1 MKTRTLSGAE
11 AVVRVLEAQGVKY
24 VFGIC
29 GHTIIGVLD
38 SLSRSKVRF
47 LSMHHEGVASHA
59 ADGLARRTGKA
70 GVVLVHVGPGLT
82 NAITGIAN
90 AMHDAVPMVVISG
103 NIQSYYFGRHA
114 HQETNLHGDANQAD
128 SLAPFTKRIWRVQK
142 PEALI
147 PSLDA
152 AFRLAETGRK
162 GPVLV
167 DVAMDVF
174 SLPVEIPD
182 PYIPSLPPS
191 PPSIASSVA
200 RDVAALLRGA
210 KRPVLY
216 LGSGAAGELGTRSA
230 LRLIEALNMPVAYEL
245 LGKGIVPDE
254 HELNVGVT
262 GFWGSPAANDACKHA
277 DVVLAAG
284 TKFAELDTC
293 SWIPGAVFS
302 IPPTRLVHIAIDAED
317 IGRSYRP
324 DIGLVADAPLAL
336 AAIADEFAASSTA
349 PRLDTTLA
357 QTRTAFAQTLR
368 VAQTTEGVPVHPA
381 RAVAEVGKAM
391 PKNAVL
397 VGDTGW
403 NKNGVA
409 QQLKTSDH
417 RAFLA
422 PGSFATMG
430 FGPTAALG
438 AALDGSGAPVIAL
451 IGDGAFLT
459 SISVV
464 LTAVEEKI
472 PVVWVV
478 MNNSGFGSIA
488 GLQRLGFGT
497 EYGTRF
503 DTSLMDFVALARSL
517 GADGARV
524 KNVNEIG
531 DLLRAAIAARKPFLL
546 EIPTTNDPA
555 PITGVWD
562 VVDLYKR
569 NAEANAALTLG
580 A

>member
-1 MKTRTLSGAE
+1 MKTSRMTGAQ
-11 AVVRVLEAQGVKY
+11 AVVHVLEAQGVAH

-29 GHTIIGVLD
+29 GHTVIGVLD
-38 SLSRSKVRF
+38 ALGRSKIRF
-47 LSMHHEGVASHA
+47 VSVHHEGVASHA

-70 GVVLVHVGPGLT
+70 GVVLVHLGPGLT

-90 AMHDAVPMVVISG
+90 AMHDAVPMVVICG
-103 NIQSYYFGRHA
+103 NIQSYFFGRHA

-128 SLAPFTKRIWRVQK
+128 SLAPFTKRIWRVTR
-142 PEALI
+142 PEALV
-147 PSLDA
+147 PALDA
-152 AFRLAETGRK
+152 AFRLAESGRK

-174 SLPVEIPD
+174 SDTVEIAE
-182 PYIPSLPPS
+182 PYVPTPPS
-191 PPSIASSVA
+191 TPPSISQSGA
-200 RDVAALLRGA
+200 REIAKMLREA

-216 LGSGAAGELGTRSA
+216 LGPGAATELGARSA
-230 LRLIEALNMPVAYEL
+230 QQLIEALDMPVAYDL
-245 LGKGIVPDE
+245 LGKGIVSDD

-262 GFWGSPAANDACKHA
+262 GFWGCPAANEACRNA
-277 DVVLAAG
+277 DVILAVG

-293 SWIPGAVFS
+293 SWIPGQVFS
-302 IPPTRLVHIAIDAED
+302 IPPTRLVHIAIDPQD
-317 IGRSYRP
+317 IGRSYRAA
-324 DIGLVADAPLAL
+324 IGVVADPSYAL
-336 AAIADEFAASSTA
+336 AAIVEQIGDRRKQ
-349 PRLDTTLA
+349 PKLDPKLRA
-357 QTRTAFAQTLR
+357 MRSDFAQTLQA
-368 VAQTTEGVPVHPA
+368 AQRSEGVPMHPA
-381 RAVAEVGKAM
+381 RAVAEVGQAL
-391 PKNAVL
+391 PPNGVL

-409 QQLKTSDH
+409 QQLRISSYNT
-417 RAFLA
+417 FLA

-430 FGPTAALG
+430 FGPTAAIG
-438 AALDGSGAPVIAL
+438 AALDGSGDPVVSL

-478 MNNSGFGSIA
+478 MNNSGYGSIA
-488 GLQRLGFGT
+488 GLQRLGFGS

-517 GADGARV
+517 GAGAARV
-524 KNVNEIG
+524 ERVGQVGE
-531 DLLRAAIAARKPFLL
+531 LLRTAIDSRKPYLI

-555 PITGVWD
+555 PITGAWD
-562 VVDLYKR
+562 VIELYKR
-569 NAEANAALTLG
+569 NAATNAALRS
-580 A
+580 

>member
-1 MKTRTLSGAE
+1 MKTRTVTGAA
-11 AVVRVLEAQGVKY
+11 AVVRVLEAKGVSH

-29 GHTIIGVLD
+29 GHTVIGVLD
-38 SLSRSKVRF
+38 ALSRSKVRF
-47 LSMHHEGVASHA
+47 VSVHHEGVASHA

-70 GVVLVHVGPGLT
+70 GVVLAHLGPGLT

-103 NIQSYYFGRHA
+103 NIQSYFFGRNA

-128 SLAPFTKRIWRVQK
+128 SLAPFTKRIWKVQK
-142 PEALI
+142 PEALL

-152 AFRLAETGRK
+152 AFRIAESGRK

-174 SLPVEIPD
+174 SLLVEMPD
-182 PYIPSLPPS
+182 PWVASPVPEPPALS
-191 PPSIASSVA
+191 QAAA
-200 RDVAALLRGA
+200 RDIAASLRGSRRA
-210 KRPVLY
+210 VLY
-216 LGSGAAGELGTRSA
+216 LGYGAASDGGARA
-230 LRLIEALNMPVAYEL
+230 ARVLIEKLNIPVAYEL
-245 LGKGIVPDE
+245 LGKGIVPDD

-262 GFWGSPAANDACKHA
+262 GFWGSPAANEACKRA
-277 DVVLAAG
+277 DVVLAVG

-293 SWIPGAVFS
+293 SWSPGAVFA
-302 IPPTRLVHIAIDAED
+302 IPPSALIHIASDSDE

-324 DIGLVADAPLAL
+324 TMGFVADPVLAL
-336 AAIADEFAASSTA
+336 EAIVGALADTVSTP
-349 PRLDTTLA
+349 PRLDDDL
-357 QTRTAFAQTLR
+357 RKIRSDFAQRLLGMQR
-368 VAQTTEGVPVHPA
+368 SEGIPMHPA
-381 RAVAEVGKAM
+381 RAVAEVGDAL
-391 PKNAVL
+391 PAGAIL

-409 QQLKTSDH
+409 QQLKTSSPGT
-417 RAFLA
+417 FLA
-422 PGSFATMG
+422 PGSYATMG

-438 AALDGSGAPVIAL
+438 AALDGSGAPVVAL

-478 MNNSGFGSIA
+478 MNNSGYGSIA
-488 GLQRLGFGT
+488 GLQRLGFGS

-503 DTSLMDFVALARSL
+503 DTSLMSFPALARAL

-524 KNVNEIG
+524 ERTGQVGE
-531 DLLRAAIAARKPFLL
+531 LLRAAIVARKPYIL

-562 VVDLYKR
+562 VIDLYKR
-569 NAEANAALTLG
+569 AAEASAARP

>member
-1 MKTRTLSGAE
+1 VKIKTMTGAE
-11 AVVRVLEAQGVKY
+11 AVVRVLEANGVSH

-29 GHTIIGVLD
+29 GHTVIGVLD
-38 SLSRSKVRF
+38 ALGRSKVRF
-47 LSMHHEGVASHA
+47 VSVHHEGVASHA

-70 GVVLVHVGPGLT
+70 GVVLVHLGPGLT

-103 NIQSYYFGRHA
+103 NIQSYFFGRNA
-114 HQETNLHGDANQAD
+114 HQETNLHADANQAD
-128 SLAPFTKRIWRVQK
+128 SLAPFTKRIWRVQQA
-142 PEALI
+142 EALV

-152 AFRLAETGRK
+152 AFRIAESGRK

-174 SLPVEIPD
+174 SLPVEMSD
-182 PYIPSLPPS
+182 PWTPS
-191 PPSIASSVA
+191 PVPQPPALSRAAA
-200 RDVAALLRGA
+200 RDIVASLRA
-210 KRPVLY
+210 ARRAVLY
-216 LGSGAAGELGTRSA
+216 LGYGAASDAGARAART
-230 LRLIEALNMPVAYEL
+230 LIEKLNIPVAYEL
-245 LGKGIVPDE
+245 LGKGIVPDD

-262 GFWGSPAANDACKHA
+262 GFWGSPAANEACKHA
-277 DVVLAAG
+277 DVLLAVG
-284 TKFAELDTC
+284 TKFAELDAC
-293 SWIPGAVFS
+293 SWISGAVFT
-302 IPPTRLVHIAIDAED
+302 IPPTSLIHIASDPDE

-324 DIGLVADAPLAL
+324 TMGFVADPVLAL
-336 AAIADEFAASSTA
+336 EAIVDELSGQASSP
-349 PRLDTTLA
+349 PRLDDHLRKIRA
-357 QTRTAFAQTLR
+357 DFAEKLLVVQR
-368 VAQTTEGVPVHPA
+368 SAGVPMHPA
-381 RAVAEVGKAM
+381 RAVAEIGNAL
-391 PKNAVL
+391 PPNAVL

-409 QQLKTSDH
+409 QQLKTSSP

-422 PGSFATMG
+422 PGSYATMG

-438 AALDGSGAPVIAL
+438 AALDGSGAPVVAL

-459 SISVV
+459 NISVV

-478 MNNSGFGSIA
+478 MNNSGYGSIA
-488 GLQRLGFGT
+488 GLQRLGFGS

-503 DTSLMDFVALARSL
+503 DTSLMNFVALARAL

-524 KNVNEIG
+524 EHVGQVG
-531 DLLRAAIAARKPFLL
+531 DLLRAAIATRKPYLL

-562 VVDLYKR
+562 VIDLYKR
-569 NAEANAALTLG
+569 AAEANAAVR

>member
-1 MKTRTLSGAE
+1 MTGAE
-11 AVVRVLEAQGVKY
+11 ALVRVLEAQNVPC
-24 VFGIC
+24 VFGLC
-29 GHTIIGVLD
+29 GHTVIGVLD
-38 SLSRSKVRF
+38 ALGRSRVRF
-47 LSMHHEGVASHA
+47 VSVHHEAVAAHA
-59 ADGLARRTGKA
+59 ADGYARRTGRA
-70 GVVLVHVGPGLT
+70 GVVLAHVGPGIT
-82 NAITGIAN
+82 NTITGVAN

-114 HQETNLHGDANQAD
+114 HQETNLHGDADQAD
-128 SLAPFTKRIWRVQK
+128 ALAPFTKRIWRVQK
-142 PEALI
+142 PEALV

-152 AFRLAETGRK
+152 AFRIAESGRK

-174 SLPVEIPD
+174 AQTVELDD
-182 PYIPSLPPS
+182 PWTPTPAPQ
-191 PPSIASSVA
+191 PGSISQE
-200 RDVAALLRGA
+200 AAQRIATMLREA
-210 KRPVLY
+210 AHPVLY
-216 LGSGAAGELGTRSA
+216 LGPGAGSDAGAIAAR
-230 LRLIEALNMPVAYEL
+230 RLAESLNIPVAYDL
-245 LGKGIVPDE
+245 LGKGIVPDD
-254 HELNVGVT
+254 HELNVGVS
-262 GFWGSPAANDACKHA
+262 GFWGSPAANEACRNA
-277 DVVLAAG
+277 DVVLAVG

-302 IPPTRLVHIAIDAED
+302 IPPTRLVHIASDPED
-317 IGRSYRP
+317 VGRSYKP
-324 DIGLVADAPLAL
+324 ELGFAADPVLAL
-336 AAIADEFAASSTA
+336 EAIAAAVGTGSAKAS
-349 PRLDTTLA
+349 PRLSDALRGIRADFAEKLA
-357 QTRTAFAQTLR
+357 VSQRA
-368 VAQTTEGVPVHPA
+368 EGVPMHPA
-381 RAVAEVGKAM
+381 RAVAEVGRAL
-391 PKNAVL
+391 PPNAVL

-409 QQLKTSDH
+409 QQLHIASP

-438 AALDGSGAPVIAL
+438 AALDGSGAPVISL

-478 MNNSGFGSIA
+478 MNNSGYGSIA
-488 GLQRLGFGT
+488 GLQRLGFGS

-503 DTSLMDFVALARSL
+503 DTSLMSFPALARAL
-517 GADGARV
+517 GAEGARV
-524 KNVNEIG
+524 ERVEQVG
-531 DLLRAAIAARKPFLL
+531 ELVRTAIAARKPYLI

-562 VVDLYKR
+562 VIDLYKR
-569 NAEANAALTLG
+569 TAAANAALR